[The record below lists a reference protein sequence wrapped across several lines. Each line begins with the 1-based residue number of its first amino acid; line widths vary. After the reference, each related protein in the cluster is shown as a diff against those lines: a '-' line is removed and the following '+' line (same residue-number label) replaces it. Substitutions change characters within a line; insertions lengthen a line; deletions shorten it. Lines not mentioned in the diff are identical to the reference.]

1 MDRSAEIADFLRTRR
16 ARISPEAAGVPA
28 DNRPRRVPGLRRDEV
43 ARLAG
48 ISIEYYTRLEQG
60 RAGNPSPEIIDA
72 VGQALR
78 LDVTERE
85 HLTNLLTKP
94 GGTRRSAPSGP
105 QRVRPGLYLMMQ
117 TLDHVPAF
125 VLGRRTD
132 ILASN
137 ALGRAVMT
145 DFEALPPG
153 KRNLARYLLLD
164 PESRSRSDEWER
176 YASETV
182 AMLRL
187 DASRHPNDKQLAD
200 LIGELTVHC
209 PEFSGWWHDHKV
221 LQRTHGAK
229 TYRHPLVGDLVFQ
242 YESLI
247 LPGDPDQTLCVYN
260 VEPGSPTAERIQL
273 LRNWTAPEGSQSA
286 PAHERL

>member
-16 ARISPEAAGVPA
+16 AAISPDAAGVPA
-28 DNRPRRVPGLRRDEV
+28 DGRTRRVPGLRRDEV

-72 VGQALR
+72 LGQALR
-78 LDVTERE
+78 LDQAERE
-85 HLTNLLTKP
+85 HLANLLTRP
-94 GGTRRSAPSGP
+94 GAAKRASAAGP
-105 QRVRPGLYLMMQ
+105 QRVRPGIYLLLQ
-117 TLDHVPAF
+117 TLDHIPAF
-125 VLGRRTD
+125 VIGRRTD
-132 ILASN
+132 VLATN
-137 ALGRAVMT
+137 TLARAIMT
-145 DFEALPPG
+145 DFEALPQS

-187 DASRHPNDKQLAD
+187 DASRHPKDKQLAD
-200 LIGELTVHC
+200 LIGELMVGS
-209 PEFSGWWHDHKV
+209 PEFAGWWHDHKV

-229 TYRHPLVGDLVFQ
+229 SYRHALVGELHFS
-242 YESLI
+242 YEALTM
-247 LPGDPDQTLCVYN
+247 PGDPDQTLCVYN

-273 LRNWTAPEGSQSA
+273 LRNWTAPE

>member
-16 ARISPEAAGVPA
+16 ARISPDAAGVPA
-28 DNRPRRVPGLRRDEV
+28 DGRARRVPGLRRDEV

-60 RAGNPSPEIIDA
+60 RAGNPSPEIIEA

-78 LDVTERE
+78 LDPTERE
-85 HLTNLLTKP
+85 HLTNLLTRP
-94 GGTRRSAPSGP
+94 GTVRRSAANGP
-105 QRVRPGLYLMMQ
+105 QRVRPGLYLMLQ

-137 ALGRAVMT
+137 ALGRAVLT

-187 DASRHPNDKQLAD
+187 DASRHPNDRQLAD
-200 LIGELTVHC
+200 LIGELMVHC

-229 TYRHPLVGDLVFQ
+229 SYRHPLVGELVFQ

-260 VEPGSPTAERIQL
+260 VEPGSPTAERVQL
-273 LRNWTAPEGSQSA
+273 LRNWTAPEPIGTDV
-286 PAHERL
+286 

>member
-16 ARISPEAAGVPA
+16 ARISPDAAGVPA
-28 DNRPRRVPGLRRDEV
+28 DGRARRVPGLRRDEV

-60 RAGNPSPEIIDA
+60 RAGNPSPEIIAA
-72 VGQALR
+72 VSQALR
-78 LDVTERE
+78 LDGTEHE

-94 GGTRRSAPSGP
+94 GGARRNPTTGP
-105 QRVRPGLYLMMQ
+105 QRVRPGLYLLLE
-117 TLDHVPAF
+117 TLGHVPAF

-132 ILASN
+132 VLASN
-137 ALGRAVMT
+137 ALGRAVLT
-145 DFEALPPG
+145 DFDAMPAG
-153 KRNLARYLLLD
+153 QRNLARYLMLD
-164 PESRSRSDEWER
+164 PEARSGSDEWER

-200 LIGELTVHC
+200 LIGELTVRC

-221 LQRTHGAK
+221 LQRTHGRK
-229 TYRHPLVGDLVFQ
+229 TYRNALVGDLEFH
-242 YESLI
+242 YEALT

-273 LRNWTAPEGSQSA
+273 LRNWHSPVE
-286 PAHERL
+286 ERL

>member
-16 ARISPEAAGVPA
+16 ARISPDAAGVPSDGRA
-28 DNRPRRVPGLRRDEV
+28 RRVPGLRRDEV

-60 RAGNPSPEIIDA
+60 RVGNPSPEIVEAI
-72 VGQALR
+72 GGALR
-78 LDVTERE
+78 LDPSERQ
-85 HLTNLLTKP
+85 HLTNLMTKP
-94 GGTRRSAPSGP
+94 GPTRRAPTSGP
-105 QRVRPGLYLMMQ
+105 QRVRPGLYLLLQ

-137 ALGRAVMT
+137 ALGRAVLT
-145 DFEALPPG
+145 DFDALPPAE
-153 KRNLARYLLLD
+153 RNLARYLLLD

-187 DASRHPNDKQLAD
+187 EASHHPKDKQLAD
-200 LIGELTVHC
+200 LIGELMVRS

-229 TYRHPLVGDLVFQ
+229 SYRHPLVGELHFQ
-242 YESLI
+242 YEALL
-247 LPGDPDQTLCVYN
+247 LPGDADQMLCVYN

-273 LRNWTAPEGSQSA
+273 LRSWTAA
-286 PAHERL
+286 PVQERL